1 MLFETLWSCP
11 NVQFVKMFLFSYKK
25 YALFDVVNLMM
36 NLKEFILQLKKTPYF
51 VFVPYNM
58 SMNNWSQESQLKSKG
73 KYLKRKAFYWHGGW
87 VKSNKRVSSHLT
99 TRFFHCLF
107 ATDGGPQKNAR
118 WIFYWFCFGELL
130 NFILKILVQANFF
143 SSIEKVCITEW
154 SMTITDK
161 RILRMYRLK
170 CINIVNRDK
179 STTLINICQRLRFL
193 YFNYLR
199 PVSKCEKE

>member
-1 MLFETLWSCP
+1 MLSIWWWIWKNLYFNWRKRLILCLCHITWAWTIGH
-11 NVQFVKMFLFSYKK
+11 KK
-25 YALFDVVNLMM
+25 V
-36 NLKEFILQLKKTPYF
+36 
-51 VFVPYNM
+51 
-58 SMNNWSQESQLKSKG
+58 NWSQKG
-73 KYLKRKAFYWHGGW
+73 NIWRGKRFIDTAAEWNQINGFQVIWQQGSFIAYLPLTVGRRKTQDEYFIDF
-87 VKSNKRVSSHLT
+87 V
-99 TRFFHCLF
+99 
-107 ATDGGPQKNAR
+107 
-118 WIFYWFCFGELL
+118 FGELL

-179 STTLINICQRLRFL
+179 STTLINICQRLWFL

-199 PVSKCEKE
+199 AVSKCEKE